1 MKEKIREIIGK
12 AREEGRNFLLE
23 MEAEEIFKLYQIP
36 VPETVLVEK
45 EENLVSSGEK
55 LGFPLVMKI
64 VSPQVIHKTDVGG
77 VKVGIKSKEDLL
89 SAYKSMIGEVQDK
102 VSGAEIKG
110 VLLQK
115 MAPSGGREVVLGGL
129 KDPTFGPVVMF
140 GLGGIWVEVLK
151 DVSFRVAPINET
163 EAREMVDEIKGKKIL
178 EGVRG
183 EKPVDFVSLC
193 ETIANF
199 SRMVYDFPEFK
210 EVDAN
215 PVFLYSDS
223 LLCVDARIILE

>member
-1 MKEKIREIIGK
+1 MKEKIREIIDK
-12 AREEGRNFLLE
+12 AREKGRSFLLE

-36 VPETVLVEK
+36 VPETMLIEK
-45 EENLVSSGEK
+45 EEHLISSGEK

-77 VKVGIKSKEDLL
+77 VKVGIKNKEELV
-89 SAYKSMIGEVQDK
+89 SAYKTMVEEVQEK
-102 VSGAEIKG
+102 VAGAEIKG

-115 MAPSGGREVVLGGL
+115 MAPPGGREVVLGGL

-151 DVSFRVAPINET
+151 DVSFRVAPINEI
-163 EAREMVDEIKGKKIL
+163 EAREMVNDIKGKKIL

-183 EKPVDFVSLC
+183 EKPVDFVALC
-193 ETIANF
+193 KTIANF

-215 PVFLYSDS
+215 PVFLYPEAI
-223 LLCVDARIILE
+223 LCVDARIILE